1 MRFKQWLKSD
11 EDVFGLSEDAQ
22 KVRKALNHWDKQHD
36 YLGPSWGGIIMLHDA
51 IAKITTN
58 AAFESAGWYKYK
70 SSTKSDNMDGKD
82 WRIIL
87 TDFQPLVVVN
97 CHSCINE
104 NVWTLSTTVFN
115 TKEIDANKLKIITHH
130 DAKIRSLLWSIET
143 AKILETHG
151 YTYPGAIKAMTNQL
165 NDRLAK

>member
-1 MRFKQWLKSD
+1 MRFKQWLQSG
-11 EDVFGLSEDAQ
+11 EDIFDLSKDA
-22 KVRKALNHWDKQHD
+22 KKIRNVLKHWNKQHD
-36 YLGPSWGGIIMLHDA
+36 YVGPSWDGIIKLHNA
-51 IAKITTN
+51 IAKIAKQ

-87 TDFQPLVVVN
+87 TEFDPVVVIN

-104 NVWTLSTTVFN
+104 DSWTLSTTVFN
-115 TKEIDANKLKIITHH
+115 SIEINIDKLNVITHH
-130 DAKIRSLLWSIET
+130 KPKVRSLLWSIET

-151 YTYPGAIKAMTNQL
+151 YKYPEAIEAMT
-165 NDRLAK
+165 AKLKKAF